1 MSATMTLLH
10 LGGYVA
16 LLLWGIRMV
25 QTGVMRAFG
34 SDLRHILRLG
44 LGNRWKAFAAG
55 LGLTALLQSSTA
67 TGLLAASFLSGGFIS
82 LVPALAAMLGANV
95 GTTLIVQVMTFEVWA
110 FAPILVLAGVIAF
123 KAGGKTRSRDL
134 GRAAIGLGLVVLSL
148 HLMVEVMKPVEQAAA
163 MREIFAVL
171 TGEPILNIVLAALL
185 TWAMYSSVAVV
196 LLVMSLASAHV
207 VTPTAALALVIGANL
222 GNVIPQYL
230 GARSDPEARRLALGN
245 LIVRGAGCLLAMPFL
260 PALGTLMGAI
270 ETSVPRQVAD
280 FHTLFNLACAVLFI
294 GLLDPLARLCVALLP
309 SSSGASDPGRPKYI
323 DNAEQALPSVR
334 LANAEREVLRMVDLV
349 EKMLRMLLDALQH
362 DDRKLLSEIEHMDD
376 TLDRLHKAVKLFL
389 TDISRED
396 RLEGVDS
403 RRCSDILAF
412 TINLEHAGDILDK
425 SLREIAAKKIKH
437 KLNFS
442 EEGFA
447 EILEMHEHL
456 LDNLRL
462 AMSVFM
468 TGDERAARSL
478 LDEKVR
484 IRDMEQAATDNHLRR
499 LREGRMESIETSALH
514 LDIIRDLKRI
524 AAHIASVAY
533 PVMDKNGLLLK
544 SRVAAPEGEGATF
557 PGGGV
562 SVQAP

>member
-16 LLLWGIRMV
+16 LLLWGVRMV
-25 QTGVMRAFG
+25 QTGIMRAFG
-34 SDLRHILRLG
+34 SNLRHFLGQG
-44 LGNRWKAFAAG
+44 LGNRWTAFAAG

-67 TGLLAASFLSGGFIS
+67 TGLLAASFLSSGFIS
-82 LVPALAAMLGANV
+82 LVPALAVMLGANV

-110 FAPILVLAGVIAF
+110 FAPIMVLTGVVAF

-134 GRAAIGLGLVVLSL
+134 GRAVIGLGLIVLAL

-163 MREIFAVL
+163 MRDIFAVL
-171 TGEPILNIVLAALL
+171 TAEPVLNIVLAALL

-196 LLVMSLASAHV
+196 LLVMSLAAAQI
-207 VTPTAALALVIGANL
+207 VTPAAALALVIGANL

-230 GARSDPEARRLALGN
+230 AARSEPEARRLALGN
-245 LIVRGAGCLLAMPFL
+245 LIVRAAGSLLVIPFL
-260 PALGTLMGAI
+260 PAFGSLLAAV

-280 FHTLFNLACAVLFI
+280 FHMLFNLGCAALFI
-294 GLLDPLARLCVALLP
+294 GLLDPLAALCSRLLP
-309 SSSGASDPGRPKYI
+309 ASGAASDPGQPRYI
-323 DNAEQALPSVR
+323 GAAGRAMPSVR
-334 LANAEREVLRMVDLV
+334 LASAEREVLRMVDFV
-349 EKMLRMLLDALQH
+349 ERMLRMFLDALQH
-362 DDRKLLSEIEHMDD
+362 DDRKLLAEIERMDN
-376 TLDRLHKAVKLFL
+376 TLDSLHKAVKLFL
-389 TDISRED
+389 TEISRED
-396 RLEGVDS
+396 RLEGIDA

-425 SLREIAAKKIKH
+425 SLREIAAKKIRH

-442 EEGFA
+442 AEGFA
-447 EILEMHEHL
+447 EILAMHERL
-456 LDNLRL
+456 LDDLHL

-499 LREGRMESIETSALH
+499 LREGRLESIETSALH

-524 AAHIASVAY
+524 AAHVASVAY
-533 PVMDKNGLLLK
+533 PVLDKDGLLLK
-544 SRVAAPEGEGATF
+544 SRVAPPEAKRAAFPAGE
-557 PGGGV
+557 V
-562 SVQAP
+562 SVQPS